1 MNTLDAPVYLA
12 GLAVLVILGMLVWG
26 YFIARSIERSEA
38 AHMGDAIDA
47 ELAAAFAAGKGWDTG
62 GCGDQMYYIPD
73 ETAIEPTRAERLP

>member
-38 AHMGDAIDA
+38 AHMGDA
-47 ELAAAFAAGKGWDTG
+47 LSVSR
-62 GCGDQMYYIPD
+62 D
-73 ETAIEPTRAERLP
+73 ETAVEPTQAEML